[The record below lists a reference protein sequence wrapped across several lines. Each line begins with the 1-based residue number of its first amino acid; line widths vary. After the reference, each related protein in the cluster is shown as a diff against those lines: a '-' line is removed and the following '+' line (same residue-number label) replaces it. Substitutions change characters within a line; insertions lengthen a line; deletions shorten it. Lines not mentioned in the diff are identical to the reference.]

1 MFTGFYYVAD
11 KVNVSRILDEPL
23 PTANVANGPLERKAV
38 EPTSVLVCDNY
49 NGDEDE
55 EECAEWNPDV
65 DPDDGIRSEEDDG
78 IRSEEDDGIRSE
90 EDEECDAEEE
100 CGEVKEDE
108 ESEED
113 EECDDDK
120 CLEEKE
126 DEEIEEDEE
135 GSQIPSVSSY
145 EAIKRAEMRTLA
157 SYLDKDEDGM
167 VTRYEVVEVW
177 MNTLLQR
184 LFKAFDLDGSGG
196 IGLSWLEDTL
206 KNPLGVFL
214 RQPFLEFIADE
225 IFDLVD
231 VDNDGIAD
239 EGELQTFSN
248 LSLDTLCVL
257 FVYECPFLGKYLL
270 SFVDRNHDGRVSA
283 DEFTALKRNVEK
295 KCEDC
300 WIDWMP
306 TITTSL
312 TSAAGMGKSEQEEL
326 QRYLFPFLIT
336 LPRALLRTLIKAADA
351 DGNNEMDWEELNNFS
366 DFDLIFTEWQER
378 LADTRMVTEQM
389 EFCRSRP
396 CLSLSDQPVHEILR
410 RVLTAS
416 VLQKAFL
423 NFWYQ
428 DCVYSP
434 SNLVWK
440 YVARSLLDH
449 RIEMTRDL
457 ANLYIGCDDDGPTI
471 AGKNQTDYQQLT
483 RISDCPHPPS
493 PCSRSSEVA
502 VATYLDANRDGV
514 LTRVEFDQK
523 VTSLLKMVF
532 DGLDVGGDG
541 AIGVEEATVDNFFR
555 PDFLRNLTNELFDLA
570 DTDDDGYIELSW
582 ISDELMD
589 QRSRIF
595 YAMDRD
601 RDGRLSNSELE
612 SMVIALHCFFTRCYT
627 DNCNVI
633 RPLENFTEKLR
644 SVGEPPWATD
654 GLLRLLRPLLV
665 TAPNIILRSIV
676 LGENSGKDP
685 DFAIRFDWEKLEA
698 LLVQKRGVLLEMHDW
713 EAALDLA
720 KRLEEKTR
728 LECTEPH
735 ICFQENRPLP
745 KAEDVN
751 RYFADPVVLYRI
763 FQNIVQSPEFTG
775 PCYGFR
781 TYVHPDSDISPGN

>member
-23 PTANVANGPLERKAV
+23 PTANVANGPLE
-38 EPTSVLVCDNY
+38 NY

-90 EDEECDAEEE
+90 E
-100 CGEVKEDE
+100 V
-108 ESEED
+108 
-113 EECDDDK
+113 
-120 CLEEKE
+120 
-126 DEEIEEDEE
+126 EEDEE

-248 LSLDTLCVL
+248 LSLETLCVL

-326 QRYLFPFLIT
+326 QRYLFPT
-336 LPRALLRTLIKAADA
+336 
-351 DGNNEMDWEELNNFS
+351 
-366 DFDLIFTEWQER
+366 
-378 LADTRMVTEQM
+378 
-389 EFCRSRP
+389 
-396 CLSLSDQPVHEILR
+396 
-410 RVLTAS
+410 
-416 VLQKAFL
+416 
-423 NFWYQ
+423 
-428 DCVYSP
+428 
-434 SNLVWK
+434 
-440 YVARSLLDH
+440 
-449 RIEMTRDL
+449 
-457 ANLYIGCDDDGPTI
+457 
-471 AGKNQTDYQQLT
+471 
-483 RISDCPHPPS
+483 
-493 PCSRSSEVA
+493 
-502 VATYLDANRDGV
+502 
-514 LTRVEFDQK
+514 
-523 VTSLLKMVF
+523 
-532 DGLDVGGDG
+532 
-541 AIGVEEATVDNFFR
+541 
-555 PDFLRNLTNELFDLA
+555 
-570 DTDDDGYIELSW
+570 
-582 ISDELMD
+582 
-589 QRSRIF
+589 
-595 YAMDRD
+595 
-601 RDGRLSNSELE
+601 
-612 SMVIALHCFFTRCYT
+612 
-627 DNCNVI
+627 
-633 RPLENFTEKLR
+633 
-644 SVGEPPWATD
+644 
-654 GLLRLLRPLLV
+654 
-665 TAPNIILRSIV
+665 
-676 LGENSGKDP
+676 
-685 DFAIRFDWEKLEA
+685 
-698 LLVQKRGVLLEMHDW
+698 
-713 EAALDLA
+713 
-720 KRLEEKTR
+720 
-728 LECTEPH
+728 
-735 ICFQENRPLP
+735 
-745 KAEDVN
+745 
-751 RYFADPVVLYRI
+751 
-763 FQNIVQSPEFTG
+763 
-775 PCYGFR
+775 
-781 TYVHPDSDISPGN
+781 